1 MLGHDTTEGRGRATP
16 PRVRARLVRV
26 RSILPCGAHVARLGT
41 ARAPH
46 RCLGCGRP
54 LCALETPEPATG
66 RRLPSCRA
74 TRARVCTHPD
84 TPRPALA
91 RPSLLGDLAR
101 AWPHAATAYGGAG
114 QAHPAVGSAPT
125 RSQRS
130 PAARWR
136 RMVHAPL
143 LPPRRAA
150 QGHTGSPDWGQ
161 EHGAARSCAVL
172 PMAGGT
178 TSARG
183 RHATSRMTGSRASW
197 CRSWTAPAWSRS
209 ARGAAQS
216 WKSDGGQP
224 QRVVP
229 WFGVW
234 RGSQVVAP
242 WA

>member
-1 MLGHDTTEGRGRATP
+1 
-16 PRVRARLVRV
+16 VRV

-46 RCLGCGRP
+46 RFLLCGRP

-66 RRLPSCRA
+66 RRLPSCCA
-74 TRARVCTHPD
+74 TSARVCTHPD

-91 RPSLLGDLAR
+91 RPSFLGDIAR
-101 AWPHAATAYGGAG
+101 AWPHEATAYCGAG

-125 RSQRS
+125 QPQRS
-130 PAARWR
+130 SAARWSPI
-136 RMVHAPL
+136 VHELL
-143 LPPRRAA
+143 LPPRREAK
-150 QGHTGSPDWGQ
+150 GRTGPPDWGQ
-161 EHGAARSCAVL
+161 ENCAARLCAVL
-172 PMAGGT
+172 PTAGGT
-178 TSARG
+178 TSARV
-183 RHATSRMTGSRASW
+183 RRSTSRMTGPRASW
-197 CRSWTAPAWSRS
+197 CGSWTVPAWSRS

-224 QRVVP
+224 QRVAS

-234 RGSQVVAP
+234 RGSKVVSP